1 MLGLL
6 LRQRGRLFWNR
17 LARGPR
23 RTRRLLGAFLA
34 SVFTIGFVILAG
46 VNASLLIQ
54 RIARTDPE
62 AATQALPLLLI
73 GVFALT
79 LVTSLS
85 SAFHHLFMASDLE
98 LLLAAPVPAR
108 SLFWLKVFEIWRDSL
123 HVLLFQGAALYG
135 FGQTLRLPPTY
146 YVLAVLVGVAV
157 TLAAA
162 AIGAMATLGLAR
174 VRFGESILGL
184 SRLWAVLLFLPIG
197 ILGVPALGFGRS
209 RFSLF
214 FSQGNIDAAAAS
226 LSSLGPPPPWA
237 PTTWAAHLLLG
248 DEAAGLALALLVV
261 TGGVIFVAAQLAFDS
276 LFAAGWER
284 VRFSGAPR
292 RRIAPVR
299 WRLRLPGGL
308 GGVPGGPM
316 VGLLQKDWR
325 TLVRDPRWRTGALVS
340 LVALGLPAMA
350 LFAGDPFA
358 RTAHVL
364 RFWLGLLPIPYL
376 AYLFGSQQGAATLAY
391 EGRNIALLR
400 AAPVSMGRILLAK
413 ALGGLV
419 LVVGVIWAATLAL
432 AFSHAGEPLEIAAA
446 MAAATWLAIGGTS
459 AAIAGA
465 ALTADFE
472 GDNPQ
477 RRIGCLGTIVTT
489 LLSSLFFASN
499 TGLVVWWV
507 TRTVLAV
514 PRPLLGYLP
523 IVDWGLPVVAAL
535 SVGAIVV
542 ASRMGLRR
550 LSSWEIS

>member
-6 LRQRGRLFWNR
+6 LRQRVRLFWNR
-17 LARGPR
+17 VARGPR

-34 SVFTIGFVILAG
+34 TVFTIGFVILAG

-54 RIARTDPE
+54 RVARTDPE

-98 LLLAAPVPAR
+98 LLLAAPVPVR

-123 HVLLFQGAALYG
+123 HVLLFQSAALYG
-135 FGQTLRLPPTY
+135 FGQTLRLPAAY
-146 YVLAVLVGVAV
+146 YFLAVLVGISV

-162 AIGAMATLGLAR
+162 AIGATITLGLAR
-174 VRFGESILGL
+174 VRFGDSILGL
-184 SRLWAVLLFLPIG
+184 SRLWAILLFLPIG
-197 ILGVPALGFGRS
+197 ILGIPALGFGRS
-209 RFSLF
+209 RFSPF
-214 FSQGNIDAAAAS
+214 FSQGNIDAAA
-226 LSSLGPPPPWA
+226 SSLRSFGPPPTWA

-248 DEAAGLALALLVV
+248 DEAAGLSLALLV
-261 TGGVIFVAAQLAFDS
+261 GVAMVVFATAQLAFDAQ
-276 LFAAGWER
+276 FAAGWER
-284 VRFSGAPR
+284 VRFAAPR
-292 RRIAPVR
+292 RRSTPVR
-299 WRLRLPGGL
+299 WRLRLPGS
-308 GGVPGGPM
+308 VPDGPI

-325 TLVRDPRWRTGALVS
+325 TLMRDPRWRTGALVS
-340 LVALGLPAMA
+340 LVALSLPAMA

-364 RFWLGLLPIPYL
+364 RFWLGMLPIPYL

-419 LVVGVIWAATLAL
+419 LVVGVVWAATLAL
-432 AFSHAGEPLEIAAA
+432 GLSHAGEPLEIAAA
-446 MAAATWLAIGGTS
+446 MAAATWLAVGGTS
-459 AAIAGA
+459 AAMAGA

-489 LLSSLFFASN
+489 LLSSLFFAAN

-507 TRTVLAV
+507 TRAVLAV
-514 PRPLLGYLP
+514 PRPLIGYVP
-523 IVDWGLPVVAAL
+523 IVDWGLPIVAVL
-535 SVGAIVV
+535 SVGVLVA

-550 LSSWEIS
+550 LANWEIS